1 MNFQTEIIEKIKNHK
16 KYIAIF
22 TFLLIILGIFS
33 FSFLN
38 KDEGKTEAQSF
49 SNLLSEQ
56 DENKTNSLSEKSEN
70 STTII
75 EKQENSSIVVDIK
88 GEVNKPGTYKVS
100 SGLRVNDI
108 VKLAGGMT
116 KEADNK
122 SVNLAQKITDEMVIY
137 VASVGENIN
146 VIDEPTK
153 STKSNGSIDESS
165 NKININTADVNQL
178 QTLSGV
184 GAKKAQDIIDYREQN
199 GDFKKIEELQ
209 NVSGFGAKSIEKLKE
224 NLTVD

>member
-1 MNFQTEIIEKIKNHK
+1 MNFQVEIIEKIKNHK
-16 KYIAIF
+16 KNIAVLVC
-22 TFLLIILGIFS
+22 LLMIIGIFS
-33 FSFLN
+33 FSIVN
-38 KDEGKTEAQSF
+38 RGEKKTEAQSF
-49 SNLLSEQ
+49 SKLLSDQ
-56 DENKTNSLSEKSEN
+56 KENNIDIHTEKNKN

-75 EKQENSSIVVDIK
+75 EKQENLSIVVDVK
-88 GEVNKPGTYKVS
+88 GAVNTPGTYKVS
-100 SGLRVNDI
+100 SNLRVNDV

-116 KEADNK
+116 KDADNK

-137 VASVGENIN
+137 VASIGENIN
-146 VIDEPTK
+146 IIDEPTK